1 MSPKIYNVLFL
12 CTGNSARSI
21 MAEALLNSI
30 GKGRFR
36 AYSGGS
42 HPAGAV
48 NPHAIE
54 EITSIGYSTQNLRS
68 KSWDEFA
75 APDAPHMDFV
85 ITVCDKAAGEVCPVW
100 PGQPVNAHWGFQDPA
115 SVKGDDAT
123 RRAAFARVCREIKN
137 RLDIFM
143 CLPLDKL
150 ERMALKKNVE
160 EIGKVYNVLFIC
172 TGNSARSVMSEA
184 LVTILGQ
191 GRFRGFSAGSRP
203 GGSVNPFAIEQI
215 KAFDHYYPTENMRSK
230 SWEEFS
236 RQDAPKMDFII
247 TVCDNAA
254 GEECPYW
261 PGHPATAHWGYEDPA
276 ALEGSDEAKRAL
288 FAKVFAQIIKRVD
301 EFVKLPLH
309 ALDEKTI
316 QQKIKAIGK
325 INV

>member
-1 MSPKIYNVLFL
+1 MNEKIYNVLFL

-21 MAEALLNSI
+21 MAEALLNNI

-48 NPHAIE
+48 NPYAID
-54 EITSIGYSTQNLRS
+54 EISRFGHSAQNLRS
-68 KSWDEFA
+68 KSWEEFA
-75 APDAPHMDFV
+75 AADSPHMDFV

-100 PGQPVNAHWGFQDPA
+100 PGQPITAHWGFQDPA
-115 SVKGDDAT
+115 AVQGDEAT
-123 RRAAFARVCREIKN
+123 RRGAFARVCREIKN
-137 RLDIFM
+137 RLDIFLS
-143 CLPLDKL
+143 LPLDKL
-150 ERMALKKNVE
+150 ERMAIKRNVE
-160 EIGKVYNVLFIC
+160 KIGKVYNVLFIC

-184 LVTILGQ
+184 LVDILGQ

-203 GGSVNPFAIEQI
+203 GGKVNPFAIAQI
-215 KAFDHYYPTENMRSK
+215 KAFDHYYPTEDMRSK
-230 SWEEFS
+230 SWDEFS
-236 RQDAPKMDFII
+236 RPDAPKMDFII

-276 ALEGSDEAKRAL
+276 ALEGSDEEKHAL
-288 FAKVFAQIIKRVD
+288 FAKVFAQIIKRID

-309 ALDEKTI
+309 ALDEATI
-316 QQKIKAIGK
+316 KQKIKAIGEMK
-325 INV
+325 V

>member
-1 MSPKIYNVLFL
+1 MSKIYNVLFL

-21 MAEALLNSI
+21 MAEALLNSL

-36 AYSGGS
+36 AFSGGS

-48 NPHAIE
+48 NPLAIE
-54 EITSIGYSTQNLRS
+54 EVRRVGYATENLRC
-68 KSWDEFA
+68 KSWDEFTS
-75 APDAPHMDFV
+75 PSAPHMDFV

-100 PGQPVNAHWGFQDPA
+100 PGQPITAHWGFQDPA
-115 SVKGDDAT
+115 AVEGSDAIKK
-123 RRAAFARVCREIKN
+123 AAFARVAREIKN
-137 RLDIFM
+137 RLDIFLS
-143 CLPLDKL
+143 LPLDKL
-150 ERMALKKNVE
+150 EHLAIKKNVE

-203 GGSVNPFAIEQI
+203 GGSVNPYAIEQI
-215 KAFDHYYPTENMRSK
+215 KAFDYYYPTENMRSK
-230 SWEEFS
+230 SWSEYA
-236 RQDAPKMDFII
+236 RPDAPQMDFII

-276 ALEGSDEAKRAL
+276 ALAGSDEEKRAL

-301 EFVKLPLH
+301 AFVKLPLH
-309 ALDEKTI
+309 TMDEETI
-316 QQKIKAIGK
+316 KQEIETIGAMP
-325 INV
+325 V